1 MTETIF
7 DVHAHYDDPKFDN
20 DRDEIL
26 SSLPQHH
33 VSYVINA
40 GTNIATSQTTVDYCQ
55 RYDFMYGAVG
65 IHPEDADNLPE
76 NYLSVIEQMTQQK
89 KIVAVGEIGLDYYWD
104 NVPRDIQK
112 KIFIEQLLLAEKR
125 HMPVIIHDRDAH
137 GDTMDILRQYRP
149 QGIMHCFSG
158 SVEMCREIVRLGMS
172 VSLGGVVTFKNARHS
187 VEVAK
192 YIPLERLMLETDAP
206 YLSPVPFRGK
216 RCDSSMIRFTAEK
229 IAEIKEMPTDDLLR
243 ITREN
248 AMKMFG
254 IPK

>member
-1 MTETIF
+1 
-7 DVHAHYDDPKFDN
+7 
-20 DRDEIL
+20 
-26 SSLPQHH
+26 
-33 VSYVINA
+33 
-40 GTNIATSQTTVDYCQ
+40 
-55 RYDFMYGAVG
+55 
-65 IHPEDADNLPE
+65 
-76 NYLSVIEQMTQQK
+76 
-89 KIVAVGEIGLDYYWD
+89 
-104 NVPRDIQK
+104 
-112 KIFIEQLLLAEKR
+112 
-125 HMPVIIHDRDAH
+125 
-137 GDTMDILRQYRP
+137 MDILRQYRP

-248 AMKMFG
+248 AMQMFG